1 MVVGDLM
8 TIAHLRIALPAAM
21 LIGAAAAPAIAQRPL
36 SPEQRMLMLE
46 QQLAASQAAALRLE
60 QRLDS
65 IERQLQ
71 QLINQGEVGGHRV
84 SQLEAELARLRT
96 DLESRLT
103 AVESRPVAAAV
114 ESVPQDVAPATK
126 PVRQAESDGPS
137 RQPPASSSA
146 AATAG
151 AGPADPGEEVYSEGF
166 RLWRDGKHSQA
177 ITALR
182 AFTSAFPKHKRV
194 SYANNLIGRALLD
207 SGQPRPAAEAL
218 LANYRSDPKG
228 DRAADS
234 LYYLG
239 QALAR
244 LGQPA
249 QACKA
254 YAELEDV
261 YGSSVRAE
269 LRALV
274 DKGKA
279 AADCS

>member
-1 MVVGDLM
+1 M
-8 TIAHLRIALPAAM
+8 TIAHLRIALPAAI
-21 LIGAAAAPAIAQRPL
+21 LVAVAAAPSLAQRPL
-36 SPEQRMLMLE
+36 SPEQRVMMLE

-84 SQLEAELARLRT
+84 SQLEAELARLRA
-96 DLESRLT
+96 DLDARIT
-103 AVESRPVAAAV
+103 AVENRPVA
-114 ESVPQDVAPATK
+114 
-126 PVRQAESDGPS
+126 
-137 RQPPASSSA
+137 QPPAAAENLVPLNPPVRVADSPPPKQPPA
-146 AATAG
+146 KPAPTGAGATAATAET
-151 AGPADPGEEVYSEGF
+151 DPGEEAYSEGF

-182 AFTSAFPKHKRV
+182 AFTSAFPRHKRV

-207 SGQPRPAAEAL
+207 SGNARPAADAL
-218 LANYRSDPKG
+218 LANYRSNPKG
-228 DRAADS
+228 ERAADS

-239 QALAR
+239 QALTR
-244 LGQPA
+244 LGQPG

-254 YAELEDV
+254 YEELEEV
-261 YGSSVRAE
+261 YGSSIRSE
-269 LRALV
+269 LRSLV

-279 AADCS
+279 QANCG

>member
-8 TIAHLRIALPAAM
+8 TIAHLRIALPVAL
-21 LIGAAAAPAIAQRPL
+21 LIAAAAAPAIAQRPL

-84 SQLEAELARLRT
+84 SQLEAELARLRS

-103 AVESRPVAAAV
+103 AVESRPVAQPV
-114 ESVPQDVAPATK
+114 ESVPQDIAPATR
-126 PVRQAESDGPS
+126 PVRQAESDGSP
-137 RQPPASSSA
+137 RQPPTSSSA
-146 AATAG
+146 AATS
-151 AGPADPGEEVYSEGF
+151 PADPGEEVYSEGF

-228 DRAADS
+228 ERAADS